1 MEMEGYRPKTLKE
14 ALELKA
20 RLGKSLAVVAGGTD
34 FMVSLKLGAAPP
46 DGIMDITG
54 IEELRAIRLERGAL
68 VIGACATF
76 SEIAESGLV
85 AERAPV
91 LLGAAQQIGARQIRN
106 MATLGGNVAT
116 CSPAGDSL
124 PALWVLDA
132 HVLMAGKRGTRK
144 IGIRKFNPCYRTTEL
159 GPDEIVAALVIP
171 ETKGAYESAFFK
183 VGPRKA
189 QAISKVSLACMAR
202 LKGRT
207 LQDVRFAAGSV
218 GPVVVGLSRT
228 EKYLRGKRPGVRVI
242 EKARQTAMAE
252 ISPIDDVRST
262 ALYRK
267 TVTGNLVA
275 RFLRDLQSL

>member
-1 MEMEGYRPKTLKE
+1 MTMEGYRPKTLKE
-14 ALELKA
+14 AVELKA
-20 RLGKSLAVVAGGTD
+20 RYGKALTVVAGGTD
-34 FMVSLKLGAAPP
+34 FMVSLKMGARPP
-46 DGIMDITG
+46 ERLMDLTG
-54 IEELRAIRLERGAL
+54 IEELRQVRQEKGTL

-76 SEIAESGLV
+76 SEIAESALV

-91 LLGAAQQIGARQIRN
+91 LFSAARQIGARQIRN

-132 HVLMAGKRGTRK
+132 RVLMAGKGGTRK
-144 IGIRKFNPCYRTTEL
+144 MSIRKFNPCYRKTEL

-171 ETKGAYESAFFK
+171 ELKSGYESAFYK

-202 LKGRT
+202 LKGRV

-218 GPVVVGLSRT
+218 GPVVVGLTGT
-228 EKYLRGKRPGVRVI
+228 EKVLRGKRPGVKLI
-242 EKARQTAMAE
+242 EKARQTAMSE